1 MRLHCG
7 VLRARPDR
15 AKRKDGVR
23 SPHVQIRAVDASGQP
38 WRVGVNVQSSASSEV
53 VFWIANPLVGHPVLG
68 LLAATPSTFSPTVLN
83 SSPSL
88 NVITVRPTASQ
99 NRTAVSSWQVAR
111 DTDGQKKQ
119 MALALTTHDRSTA
132 ILNTVRRAQRGE
144 TCRKRKSAE
153 RTRRNGSPVR
163 GNA

>member
-1 MRLHCG
+1 MRLHYG

-23 SPHVQIRAVDASGQP
+23 SPRVQIRAVDASGQQ
-38 WRVGVNVQSSASSEV
+38 WRVGVSVEKV
-53 VFWIANPLVGHPVLG
+53 VFWIANPF
-68 LLAATPSTFSPTVLN
+68 AIPSLELIDGTFSPTVLN

-88 NVITVRPTASQ
+88 NVVTVRPTASQ

-111 DTDGQKKQ
+111 DTDGQKKTDGDWPWRH
-119 MALALTTHDRSTA
+119 TTRQPRSS
-132 ILNTVRRAQRGE
+132 IQSGAQRGE
-144 TCRKRKSAE
+144 TCRKRKSTE

-163 GNA
+163 GNE

>member
-1 MRLHCG
+1 MRLHYG

-68 LLAATPSTFSPTVLN
+68 LLAATPSTFSPTVVN

-119 MALALTTHDRSTA
+119 MAAGPDD
-132 ILNTVRRAQRGE
+132 
-144 TCRKRKSAE
+144 
-153 RTRRNGSPVR
+153 TRPVNRDPQYSPAR
-163 GNA
+163 PEG